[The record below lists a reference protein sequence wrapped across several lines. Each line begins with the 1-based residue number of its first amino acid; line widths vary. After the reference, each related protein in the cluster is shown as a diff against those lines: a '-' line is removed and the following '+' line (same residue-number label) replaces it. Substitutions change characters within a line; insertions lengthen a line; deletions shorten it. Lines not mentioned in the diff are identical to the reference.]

1 MDVSITFCDVLVTS
15 NSATPWDEHKQTI
28 TLLKSLSLLH
38 CPLSLYQQILKA
50 VNNRDAYQ
58 KVND

>member
-1 MDVSITFCDVLVTS
+1 MGASITFCDVLLTS

-38 CPLSLYQQILKA
+38 CPLSLYQQILKQ
-50 VNNRDAYQ
+50 Y
-58 KVND
+58 